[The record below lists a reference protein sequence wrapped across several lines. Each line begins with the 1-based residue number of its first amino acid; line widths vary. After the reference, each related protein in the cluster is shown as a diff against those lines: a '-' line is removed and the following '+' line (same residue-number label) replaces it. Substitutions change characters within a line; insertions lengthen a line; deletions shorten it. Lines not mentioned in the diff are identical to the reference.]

1 MKRRTIYNK
10 YDKHAIGNLPAANF
24 AGRIITIISPG
35 ETKKAVEYLL
45 SQPILGFD
53 TETRP
58 SFKRGLHYK
67 VSLLQVSTHDICFLF
82 RLQLTGMTPDI
93 IRLLEDTT
101 VTKIGLSWHDD
112 IMSLKRRAEFT
123 PGTFYDIQKHV
134 GELGIEDMSLQ
145 KLYANLFSERIS
157 KAQRLTNWEASIL
170 TDKQKQY
177 AALDAWACIRLYE
190 EMQRL
195 KDTGDYELITVQ
207 QETKQDNDI
216 QDSIS

>member
-10 YDKHAIGNLPAANF
+10 FDKHAIGSLPQANF
-24 AGRIITIISPG
+24 TGRIITVISPG

-58 SFKRGLHYK
+58 AFKRGLRYK
-67 VSLLQVSTHDICFLF
+67 VSLLQVSTYDICFLF
-82 RLQLTGMTPDI
+82 RLQHTGMTPDL

-101 VTKIGLSWHDD
+101 VMKIGLSWHDD
-112 IMSLKRRAEFT
+112 IMALKRRADFT
-123 PGTFYDIQKHV
+123 PGTFYDLQKHV
-134 GELGIEDMSLQ
+134 AELGIEDMSLQ
-145 KLYANLFSERIS
+145 KLYANIFGERIS
-157 KAQRLTNWEASIL
+157 KSQRLTNWEASIL

-177 AALDAWACIRLYE
+177 AALDAWACIKLYE

-195 KDTGDYELITVQ
+195 KTTGDYELITVQ

>member
-10 YDKHAIGNLPAANF
+10 FDKHAIGDLPQARF
-24 AGRIITIISPG
+24 DGRIITIISAG

-45 SQPILGFD
+45 SHPILGFD

-58 SFKRGLHYK
+58 AFKRGLHYK
-67 VSLLQVSTHDICFLF
+67 VSLLQVSTHDVCFLF
-82 RLQLTGMTPDI
+82 RLNHTGITPDI

-112 IMSLKRRAEFT
+112 IMALKRRADFN

-134 GELGIEDMSLQ
+134 NELGIEDMSLQ
-145 KLYANLFSERIS
+145 KLYANIFGERIS
-157 KAQRLTNWEASIL
+157 KGQRLTNWEASRL

-195 KDTGDYELITVQ
+195 KETGDYELITIQ